1 MNGKRGR
8 GILPCMQHPHKIFE
22 VYTIAKTFKKVKQI
36 CLTCKEKEQRHERK
50 L

>member
-1 MNGKRGR
+1 MEEEEEVFCPVCSTP
-8 GILPCMQHPHKIFE
+8 IEIFE

-36 CLTCKEKEQRHERK
+36 CLTCKEKEQKHERK

>member
-1 MNGKRGR
+1 MEKEEEVFCPVCSTP
-8 GILPCMQHPHKIFE
+8 IEIFE